1 MKTLK
6 IQVKFILNSTR
17 TQYNY
22 LFITQRAKFSE
33 SFPRMLKHN
42 QPALRIKVLAR
53 RIRQTSSLTVAQR
66 TEQERMT
73 IMYIFRNKYNSSSLT
88 KHN

>member
-1 MKTLK
+1 
-6 IQVKFILNSTR
+6 
-17 TQYNY
+17 
-22 LFITQRAKFSE
+22 
-33 SFPRMLKHN
+33 MLKHN

-66 TEQERMT
+66 TKQERLT